1 MECVI
6 VGPVE
11 GCSFLGRCDL
21 LRSQP
26 KPAWG
31 GRTETGSD
39 VMEVTIAVILTYVS
53 VWPKRKTKGAS
64 IACDATAVVIGSCP
78 LGGGLGRRALG
89 AVWIARDPTCGFS
102 RKALGRRGLREYERS
117 RTTTGMNG
125 RHEPSRC

>member
-31 GRTETGSD
+31 GRTEMGPG
-39 VMEVTIAVILTYVS
+39 VVEVTVAVTLTYVS
-53 VWPKRKTKGAS
+53 VWPKWKTKGAS

-89 AVWIARDPTCGFS
+89 AVWIARDPTCGFDET
-102 RKALGRRGLREYERS
+102 GRMEDPPEVSGS

-125 RHEPSRC
+125 RHEPSQY